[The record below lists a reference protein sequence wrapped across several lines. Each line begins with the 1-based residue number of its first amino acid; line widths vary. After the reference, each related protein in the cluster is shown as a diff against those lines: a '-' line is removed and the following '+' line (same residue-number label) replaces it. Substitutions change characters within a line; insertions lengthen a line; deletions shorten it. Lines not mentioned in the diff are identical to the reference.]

1 MKKNIITFLLCFTL
15 VFAVSFSVPVQAAD
29 IPINET
35 SSITYLSD
43 GSYYVTTIRAEYTT
57 AASSQKQTS
66 GFKSIAKYNS
76 SNEIEFSLTV
86 HGTFTYDGTTS
97 KAVSASYSYTIDDS
111 FWSFSNGSAAYSG
124 NTATAT
130 GTFKY
135 LLLFQSQTLTVSL
148 SCSPTGVLS

>member
-1 MKKNIITFLLCFTL
+1 MCFTL
-15 VFAVSFSVPVQAAD
+15 VFAFSFAVPVQAAD

-66 GFKSIAKYNS
+66 AFKDTAKYNS
-76 SNEIEFSLTV
+76 SGERMFSLTV
-86 HGTFTYDGTTS
+86 HGIFTYDGTIS
-97 KAVSASYSYTIDDS
+97 KAISASYSYTIDDS
-111 FWSFSNGSAAYSG
+111 FWSFSDGSAAYSG
-124 NTATAT
+124 NTATAS

-135 LLLFQSQTLTVSL
+135 LLILQTQTLTVSL